1 MLMAEN
7 AAPRPWEVDGEEK
20 RRQVRRM
27 FADISPTYDLLNS
40 AMSLRLHHRWR
51 TDAVE
56 GLRLFAG
63 GVAADLCCG
72 TGDFGRA
79 LRNAVSPSGRIVG
92 VDFCMPMLQIALKKP
107 YAMGLS
113 LGDAGAVPL
122 RSSSFDAVTVGW
134 GLRNVPDIGAALSE
148 IVRILKP
155 GGKFVCVDMARPKS
169 ALLGGLSHF
178 VFNMAVPAMGLLFGK
193 REAYTYLPKSTDR
206 FTTREGLTEAMRG
219 AGLKNVRYE
228 DRFFGN
234 ICTHWGEK

>member
-1 MLMAEN
+1 M
-7 AAPRPWEVDGEEK
+7 
-20 RRQVRRM
+20 RRM

-51 TDAVE
+51 TDAVN
-56 GLRLFAG
+56 GLRLCYG
-63 GVAADLCCG
+63 DMSADLCCG

-92 VDFCMPMLQIALKKP
+92 VDFCMPMLQIALRKP

-122 RSSSFDAVTVGW
+122 RSSSFDGVAVGW
-134 GLRNVPDIGAALSE
+134 GLRNVTDMGAALAE

-155 GGKFVCVDMARPKS
+155 GGRFVCIDMARPKS
-169 ALLGGLSHF
+169 ALLRVLGRC
-178 VFNMAVPAMGLLFGK
+178 VFNIVVPAMGSLFGK

-206 FTTREGLTEAMRG
+206 FTTREGLAEAMRE
-219 AGLKNVRYE
+219 AGLRNVRYE

-234 ICTHWGEK
+234 ICIHWGEK